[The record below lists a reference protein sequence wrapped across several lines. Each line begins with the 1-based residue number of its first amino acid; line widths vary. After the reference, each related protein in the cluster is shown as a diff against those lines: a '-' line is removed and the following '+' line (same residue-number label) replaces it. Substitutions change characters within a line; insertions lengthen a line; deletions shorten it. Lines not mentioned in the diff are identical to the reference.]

1 MHNLLPRRD
10 TLGAAGLC
18 KRLGGL
24 VSKAG
29 QAMEKIFLNFS
40 GFCFTTLKDGI
51 LLLLFYQTQ
60 QKLFLLILHPNGQP
74 QKNLA
79 PILEIGANRLEGI
92 FCYLLLKKTGVH

>member
-1 MHNLLPRRD
+1 LHNLLPRRD

-60 QKLFLLILHPNGQP
+60 QKLFLLRP
-74 QKNLA
+74 
-79 PILEIGANRLEGI
+79 GI
-92 FCYLLLKKTGVH
+92 